1 MHDEVVKRLTKQL
14 DSGAF
19 VLHRQKT
26 IPLDAG
32 NDDVVVQKIYVRLQ
46 EEEDKRLP
54 PGAFV
59 AILESCG
66 LMHVLDLWMVRR
78 VMETE
83 AHNTCSIIPISHAS
97 LRTPSLAR
105 IIGEIVRER
114 RSSRTV
120 LCLEIAEADALEY
133 EKDVARFASDLSK
146 FDCILGLNAY
156 TGSLSAE
163 WLSQRGFTYV
173 TFDVDF
179 ALTLDRSPQT
189 FLKLRQLNAMCDR
202 HNIATIADHVERTET
217 IEKLRTIGIDFAL
230 GPAVSQPELLQAC
243 A

>member
-1 MHDEVVKRLTKQL
+1 MHVEDVKRLTKQL

-26 IPLDAG
+26 IPLAAG
-32 NDDVVVQKIYVRLQ
+32 DDDVVVQKIYVRLQ

-66 LMHVLDLWMVRR
+66 LMHVLDLWMIRR
-78 VMETE
+78 VMATE
-83 AHNTCSIIPISHAS
+83 AHRTCSIIPISHAS
-97 LRTPSLAR
+97 LRMPSFAD
-105 IIGEIVRER
+105 IIGGIVSER

-120 LCLEIAEADALEY
+120 LCLEIAESEALEY
-133 EKDVARFASDLSK
+133 EEDVIRFASHLSK
-146 FDCILGLNAY
+146 FDCVLGLSAY

-163 WLSQRGFTYV
+163 WLSRRGFTYV

-189 FLKLRQLNAMCDR
+189 FLKLKQLNAMCDR
-202 HNIATIADHVERTET
+202 HKIVTIADLVETTET
-217 IEKLRTIGIDFAL
+217 IDKLKVIGVDFAL
-230 GPAVSQPELLQAC
+230 SPALSRPELLQAC